1 MTAST
6 GTEHAL
12 AGAVEEGADLRGR
25 TILVAHPS
33 AELYGSDRVLLESV
47 AGLVS
52 AGARTVVT
60 LPSDG
65 PLVAA
70 LTGVGATVHRT
81 PTPVLRKSMLRPRG
95 FAALVGQSARGLS
108 AGLGLVRRTRP
119 DAVYVNTV
127 TIPLWIL
134 VGRLAG
140 RPVLAHVHEAE
151 GSASRVVGTALAL
164 PLALA
169 TSVVANSRYSVDVLG
184 RALPRVAHRA
194 EVVYNGVPG
203 PAEVAPA
210 REALDGGL
218 RVLYVGRLSDRKG
231 VDVAV
236 EAIVEL
242 RDRGVPATLDIV
254 GAVFPGYEEYEE
266 QLRTTIRVLGLD
278 DLVTMHGF
286 HADVTPFL
294 AAADA
299 CVVPSRVDEPFG
311 NTAVEALLA
320 ARPVVVSDTS
330 GLREAAGGYES
341 AQLVPPSDPAALADA
356 LQDIRTDWD
365 AYRARA
371 ARDRF
376 RAEHRH
382 GPELYRQRIARSVGA
397 MLSATQRRG
406 SPRPASAR

>member
-1 MTAST
+1 MTAFA
-6 GTEHAL
+6 GTEHVLVQADD
-12 AGAVEEGADLRGR
+12 EGADLRGR
-25 TILVAHPS
+25 TVLVAHPS

-65 PLVAA
+65 PLVDA
-70 LTGVGATVHRT
+70 LIGVGAVVHHA

-95 FAALVGQSARGLS
+95 FAALVGQSVRGLS
-108 AGLGLVRRTRP
+108 AGIGLVRRVRP

-127 TIPLWIL
+127 TIPLWVV
-134 VGRLAG
+134 VGRLTR
-140 RPVLAHVHEAE
+140 RPVLCHVHEAE
-151 GSASRVVGTALAL
+151 GSASRTVGTALAL

-169 TSVVANSRYSVDVLG
+169 TSVVANSRYSVDVLAK
-184 RALPRVAHRA
+184 ALPRVARRTA
-194 EVVYNGVPG
+194 VVYNGVPG
-203 PAEVAPA
+203 PADVVPA
-210 REALDGGL
+210 RDTLDGGL

-242 RDRGVPATLDIV
+242 RDRGELATLDIV
-254 GAVFPGYEEYEE
+254 GAVFPGYEAYEE

-278 DLVTMHGF
+278 DLVTLHGF

-356 LQDIRTDWD
+356 LQDIATDWD
-365 AYRARA
+365 AFRARA
-371 ARDRF
+371 IRDRF

>member
-1 MTAST
+1 
-6 GTEHAL
+6 
-12 AGAVEEGADLRGR
+12 
-25 TILVAHPS
+25 
-33 AELYGSDRVLLESV
+33 
-47 AGLVS
+47 
-52 AGARTVVT
+52 VT

-70 LTGVGATVHRT
+70 LTGVGASVQHA

-95 FAALVGQSARGLS
+95 FAALVGQSVRGLS
-108 AGLGLVRRTRP
+108 AGLGLVRRERP

-169 TSVVANSRYSVDVLG
+169 TSVVANSRYSVDVLA
-184 RALPRVAHRA
+184 RALPRVARRA

-203 PAEVAPA
+203 PAAVVPA

-242 RDRGVPATLDIV
+242 RDRGALATLDIV
-254 GAVFPGYEEYEE
+254 GAVFPGYEAYEE
-266 QLRTTIRVLGLD
+266 QLRTTIRVLGLEERI
-278 DLVTMHGF
+278 TMHGF
-286 HADVTPFL
+286 HADVTPFV

-356 LQDIRTDWD
+356 LQDIATDWD

-382 GPELYRQRIARSVGA
+382 GPELYRQRIARSVGT
-397 MLSATQRRG
+397 MLRATTRT
-406 SPRPASAR
+406 